1 LLTEVVA
8 GGERWWWW
16 WPVVSGH
23 GRGGWCGRGRGG
35 RGGVVTDSD
44 VAVTLAGDLEWVL
57 E

>member
-44 VAVTLAGDLEWVL
+44 VAVTWAGDLEWVL
-57 E
+57 G